1 MERQRANEPESS
13 AAVSA
18 ASAPTLR
25 MSDPAI
31 LSLQKTAGNQAVCRA
46 IATGMLARDEQ
57 ADKPMSGLSIAPQK
71 ATLPLESGTTITAA
85 AKPAGVS
92 GVKYSLEAGS
102 VAPAAGTT
110 IDESSGAVS
119 VDAKQPGGRMKAKAT
134 NGAGWRDGE
143 FRVIEKPKDIA
154 STTSSAAGQ
163 YEAHFTHTFNSA
175 GAGKSGLEDANI
187 NETFD
192 SKTAKSPFGADFTLT
207 ANAAGSAGW
216 FLSSSGT
223 MNTVDKVSISKG
235 GIDAGP
241 FVKNA
246 SNPSP
251 AKKLP
256 QGFSM
261 TQKLHARTFPS
272 DKLEDSPFTTTDH
285 VRELVEKDNKLQMRL
300 AAGKKSEFIPYVG
313 PTVFR
318 NAKADKTTV
327 VASGEKPKQGKWT
340 QNAVFVSVDAEGAAA
355 KPSFSIQGDKLG
367 CSVDSSGM
375 VKVGSTPGKIT
386 VRAGSAKNFDE
397 VVITITA
404 PAPKPAAS
412 GKTAALD
419 PSVIGGEGGE
429 ERHDDEDAGNAD
441 ETA

>member
-1 MERQRANEPESS
+1 MERQRASEPETSTP
-13 AAVSA
+13 AVT
-18 ASAPTLR
+18 SAPALR
-25 MSDPAI
+25 MTDPAI
-31 LSLQKTAGNQAVCRA
+31 LSLQRTAGNQAVCRA
-46 IATGMLARDEQ
+46 IATGMLARDEV
-57 ADKPMSGLSIAPQK
+57 ADKPLTGLSITPQK
-71 ATLPLESGTTITAA
+71 ATLPLEAGTAVTAA
-85 AKPAGVS
+85 AKPDGAT
-92 GVKYSLEAGS
+92 GVKYSLAAGS
-102 VAPAAGTT
+102 VAPATGTK
-110 IDESSGAVS
+110 IDESSGAVTL
-119 VDAKQPGGRMKAKAT
+119 DAKQPGGRMKAKAT
-134 NGAGWRDGE
+134 NAAGWREAE
-143 FRVIEKPKDIA
+143 FRVVEKPKDIA
-154 STTSSAAGQ
+154 STSSSAAGQ

-175 GAGKSGLEDANI
+175 GAGQSGLEDANI
-187 NETFD
+187 NEKFD
-192 SKTAKSPFGADFTLT
+192 SLTSKTPFGGDFSLT

-223 MNTVDKVSISKG
+223 MKTVDKVSISKG
-235 GIDAGP
+235 GIDAKP

-285 VRELVEKDNKLQMRL
+285 VRELVEKDGKLQMRL

-327 VASGEKPKQGKWT
+327 VASGEKPKQGKWS
-340 QNAVFVSVDAEGAAA
+340 QNVVFVSVDAEGAAA
-355 KPSFSIQGDKLG
+355 KPTFSIQGEKLG
-367 CSVDSSGM
+367 CSVDKDGM
-375 VKVGSTPGKIT
+375 VKIGSTPGTIT

-404 PAPKPAAS
+404 PPKPAAPP

-419 PSVIGGEGGE
+419 PPVVGGEGGE
-429 ERHDDEDAGNAD
+429 EGHDHEDPGDAD
-441 ETA
+441 QPA

>member
-1 MERQRANEPESS
+1 MERQRASEPETSLL
-13 AAVSA
+13 AA
-18 ASAPTLR
+18 APTLR

-46 IATGMLARDEQ
+46 IASGVLARDDA
-57 ADKPMSGLSIAPQK
+57 ADKPISGLSVTPQK
-71 ATLPLESGTTITAA
+71 ATMPLESGTSITAA
-85 AKPAGVS
+85 AKPAGVT
-92 GVKYSLEAGS
+92 GVKYALEAGT
-102 VAPAAGTT
+102 VAPAAGTK
-110 IDESSGAVS
+110 IDESSGVVS
-119 VDAKQPGGRMKAKAT
+119 VDAKQPGGKMKVKAQ
-134 NGAGWRDGE
+134 NSAAFANAE
-143 FRVIEKPKDIA
+143 FRVVEKPKDIA
-154 STTSSAAGQ
+154 STASSAVSGA
-163 YEAHFTHTFNSA
+163 YEAHFKHTFNSA
-175 GAGKSGLEDANI
+175 GAGQSGLEDANI
-187 NETFD
+187 NEKFD
-192 SKTAKSPFGADFTLT
+192 ATTAKTPFGGDFSLT

-223 MNTVDKVSISKG
+223 MNTEDKVSISKA

-256 QGFSM
+256 QGFTM

-300 AAGKKSEFIPYVG
+300 AAGKKSEYLPYLG

-327 VASGEKPKQGKWT
+327 VASGEKPKQGKWS
-340 QNAVFVSVDAEGAAA
+340 QNVVFVSVDSQGVAA
-355 KPSFSIQGDKLG
+355 KPTFSIVGEKLG
-367 CSVDSSGM
+367 CSVDKDGM
-375 VKVGSTPGKIT
+375 VKIGSTPGTIT
-386 VRAGSAKNFDE
+386 VRAGSAKNYDE
-397 VVITITA
+397 VTITITA
-404 PAPKPAAS
+404 PPKPAAPS

-419 PSVIGGEGGE
+419 PSVVGGEGGE
-429 ERHDDEDAGNAD
+429 ERGDDQYPGDAGEA
-441 ETA
+441 A